1 MLRDELANV
10 SPAWR
15 SVSYAFMISDAA
27 EDRDVTRNHLESLS
41 FSGTRDGAAMTR
53 LGGPSAPVRE
63 FKHKTPNSGNLK
75 RTLIK
80 SSETTLT

>member
-41 FSGTRDGAAMTR
+41 FQARET
-53 LGGPSAPVRE
+53 APR
-63 FKHKTPNSGNLK
+63 
-75 RTLIK
+75 
-80 SSETTLT
+80 